1 MQTVLQEAGPQS
13 SGRGQSQGH
22 DRGGL
27 QETRAHKV
35 RTRVCRQIKVKKSVT
50 PFVVIEDQ
58 TLRVFFL
65 LSSSSSPALLK
76 DPSLSFSSCS
86 LSSSS
91 RGIQSLSPAGR
102 CSSRRGE
109 KRSVRYLSLK
119 RSKKPKVC

>member
-35 RTRVCRQIKVKKSVT
+35 RTCVCRQIKVKKSVT

-58 TLRVFFL
+58 TLSVFFFFL
-65 LSSSSSPALLK
+65 LPLQL
-76 DPSLSFSSCS
+76 CS
-86 LSSSS
+86 RIHRFLFHPV
-91 RGIQSLSPAGR
+91 LCPPLHAG
-102 CSSRRGE
+102 S
-109 KRSVRYLSLK
+109 
-119 RSKKPKVC
+119 KVCHRLVGVLQEGVRNVQFVTYL